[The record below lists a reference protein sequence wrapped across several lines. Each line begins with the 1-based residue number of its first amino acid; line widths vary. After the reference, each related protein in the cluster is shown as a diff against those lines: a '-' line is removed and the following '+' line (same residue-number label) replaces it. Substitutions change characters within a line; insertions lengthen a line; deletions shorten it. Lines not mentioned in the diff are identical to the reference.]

1 MEWTDEGVLLSMR
14 RHGESAAIVEMFTA
28 AHGRHLGLI
37 RGGASRKMAAMLQP
51 GSQLALRW
59 RARLDDHLGI
69 FTVEPLAARAGI
81 MADALALAGLNA
93 ICALLHVALPERE
106 AHLPLWRATM
116 ALLARLEARL
126 DWVPDYLRWELLLLE
141 ELGFGLDLTSCA
153 VTGSREDLAYVS
165 PRSGRAVSRGGAGDW
180 AARLLP
186 LPPVLLGQ
194 GPASGVEAAQA
205 LALTGHFLDKGLH
218 PLLMGKPLPEARAR
232 LLRMLET
239 RH

>member
-14 RHGESAAIVEMFTA
+14 LHGESSAIVEMFTA
-28 AHGRHLGLI
+28 AHGRHLGVV
-37 RGGASRKMAAMLQP
+37 RGGASRRMAAMLQP

-59 RARLDDHLGI
+59 RARLDDHLGV

-81 MADALALAGLNA
+81 MADALALAGLNS

-106 AHLPLWRATM
+106 AHLPLWRTTM
-116 ALLARLEARL
+116 VLLARLEARL
-126 DWVPDYLRWELLLLE
+126 DWVPDYLRWEMLLLD
-141 ELGFGLDLTSCA
+141 ELGFGLDLATCA

-165 PRSGRAVSRGGAGDW
+165 PKSGRAVSRGGAGDW

-194 GPASGVEAAQA
+194 GPATPPEVALA
-205 LALTGHFLDKGLH
+205 LALTGHFLDRGLQ

-232 LLRMLET
+232 LLRMLAALP
-239 RH
+239 